1 MTAERDSMTLNEVSV
16 PALGVEERSDEAP
29 RAGRARPTP
38 DPEVVAKPK
47 RRQFSAEYRLR
58 ILEEADR
65 CTQPGEVGRL
75 LRREGLYSSHLTAWR
90 KARRTGSLR
99 ELAAKKRGAQGG
111 RTQPAGCEGARARGA
126 SGSPG
131 ARVAHRAHDPGRAG
145 KSCRAAG
152 IEPRTRNAL
161 LIAVQP
167 LAAQVGVAP
176 ACQALGVSRAT
187 FYRRQRSTPGHR
199 QPRPTPARALCEAE
213 REQILDVLAGPRF
226 VDRAPAEVVATLLDE
241 GHYLCSERTMYR
253 ILAADQPV
261 RERRNQREHPQY
273 TKPELVATAPNQT
286 WSWDITKLLGP
297 TKWTYFYLYVVL
309 DIFSRYAVGWM
320 VADRENSA
328 LAGRLI
334 EETCHKQGVQPQV
347 LTLHSDRGA
356 PMTSKCTA
364 QLLADLGVTRSLS
377 RPQVSDDNPFS
388 EAQFK
393 TLKYHPGFPGRFH
406 DFTAASAFCRTFF
419 PWYNTEHRHGGIAM
433 LTPDDV
439 HHNRTQSVLE
449 QRGRTLQAAWTRHP
463 ERFVRGIPQPHPLPQ
478 AVWINLPVTPTTGE
492 TAQ

>member
-1 MTAERDSMTLNEVSV
+1 M
-16 PALGVEERSDEAP
+16 
-29 RAGRARPTP
+29 
-38 DPEVVAKPK
+38 
-47 RRQFSAEYRLR
+47 
-58 ILEEADR
+58 
-65 CTQPGEVGRL
+65 
-75 LRREGLYSSHLTAWR
+75 
-90 KARRTGSLR
+90 
-99 ELAAKKRGAQGG
+99 
-111 RTQPAGCEGARARGA
+111 
-126 SGSPG
+126 
-131 ARVAHRAHDPGRAG
+131 
-145 KSCRAAG
+145 
-152 IEPRTRNAL
+152 
-161 LIAVQP
+161 IAVQP

-187 FYRRQRSTPGHR
+187 FYRRQRSTPGR
-199 QPRPTPARALCEAE
+199 QQPRPTPARALCEAE

-261 RERRNQREHPQY
+261 RERRNQREHPQH

-309 DIFSRYAVGWM
+309 DIVSRYAVGWM

-393 TLKYHPGFPGRFH
+393 TLKYHPGFRSAVDEAFGVKGPGGLQG
-406 DFTAASAFCRTFF
+406 TSALSQHIRCSVMMDIIGG
-419 PWYNTEHRHGGIAM
+419 EHRDPAMAVLGVVPGEERPAEGDGGGNVFEAPREWQEN
-433 LTPDDV
+433 LTIPLETLADGLLVAPQPRRLAPAALFGESIVEGREALGTRDGDQEVPPDEAD
-439 HHNRTQSVLE
+439 QSLDLALVVALARPAEPVLE
-449 QRGRTLQAAWTRHP
+449 QIVGLKLREDARSL
-463 ERFVRGIPQPHPLPQ
+463 PLPIAQ
-478 AVWINLPVTPTTGE
+478 DPGNRQLGVLVQDGSGDAAEEGKRRVVAIAECFGRLRRIGRNKATITVGKVEGKEVDLP
-492 TAQ
+492 